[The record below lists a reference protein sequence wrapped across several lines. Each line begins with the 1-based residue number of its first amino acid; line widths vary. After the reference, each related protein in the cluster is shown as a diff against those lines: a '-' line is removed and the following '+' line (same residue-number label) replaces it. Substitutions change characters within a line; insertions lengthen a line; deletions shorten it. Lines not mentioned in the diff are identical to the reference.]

1 MLPERTVAI
10 LLQLNGGEMSIKDI
24 KEKLRFSNKELSI
37 ALGWFV
43 KKDWGRIDKE
53 KGIVIL
59 NEEYRL

>member
-1 MLPERTVAI
+1 MLPERTIVV

-24 KEKLRFSNKELSI
+24 KEKLRFTDKELSI

-43 KKDWGRIDKE
+43 KKNWGRIDKE

-59 NEEYRL
+59 KEKYRL